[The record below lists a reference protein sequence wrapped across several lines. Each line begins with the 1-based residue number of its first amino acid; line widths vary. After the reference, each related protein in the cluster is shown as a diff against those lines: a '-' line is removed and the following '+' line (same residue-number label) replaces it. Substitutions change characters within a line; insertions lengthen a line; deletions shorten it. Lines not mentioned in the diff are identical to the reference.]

1 MSVIDILSE
10 NKGAFLTGAQV
21 TASLFFLS
29 LSIGTVFGI
38 FVSILAI
45 YLGDGFKRVPD
56 FIALCFA
63 AIPPIVTLYWVHYPM
78 QSLLGLDF
86 PPFYSALITLS
97 AINTLAIYRIVSDAN
112 GDFPRHYLDA
122 ALVCGLTPMESIRQ
136 IRIPIL
142 LRMCLPRW
150 LDQQVVIL
158 HSTIFASLISVGELF
173 RVAQRINS
181 QIYEP
186 ISIYTA
192 MAFLFL
198 VSTAPVLALSRRLK
212 THWFPN
218 LSEK

>member
-1 MSVIDILSE
+1 MTVIEILSE
-10 NKGAFLTGAQV
+10 NKDAFLKGAQV
-21 TASLFFLS
+21 TAVLFILS
-29 LSIGTVFGI
+29 LTIGTVAG
-38 FVSILAI
+38 VLLSALANF
-45 YLGDGFKRVPD
+45 LGAGFTRTSD
-56 FIALCFA
+56 FIALCFT

-78 QSLLGLDF
+78 QSLLGLNL
-86 PPFYSALITLS
+86 PPITSALITLG
-97 AINTLAIYRIVSDAN
+97 AINTLAVYRIISDAER
-112 GDFPRHYLDA
+112 DFPRHYLDA
-122 ALVCGLTPMESIRQ
+122 ALVCGLTPTESLYR

-186 ISIYTA
+186 IAIYTA
-192 MAFLFL
+192 MAILFL
-198 VSTAPVLALSRRLK
+198 VSTGPILALSKFLRV
-212 THWFPN
+212 HWFPN